1 MAVPRRPIS
10 KTHRPRPKSA
20 NKIHIGKS
28 INCMYFTEKYAQS
41 FWGKY
46 FHLYQERGEPQL
58 TTAALQFS
66 NKDFLLDIPFSSILK
81 IETRRFSRIAKPI
94 SLGYLAI
101 TFQDGDATTTIGL
114 LPGRIS
120 SPIWQMNSQTMSL
133 FNQLRRHSNVSGKVT
148 KVSVIPTRSETM
160 KQVTIFLAL
169 LGIAMLIGAISQF
182 R

>member
-1 MAVPRRPIS
+1 MVIN
-10 KTHRPRPKSA
+10 KKLA
-20 NKIHIGKS
+20 NKIRFGETVK
-28 INCMYFTEKYAQS
+28 CMYFTEKYAHS

-46 FHLYQERGEPQL
+46 MHLYQEKGELLL

-66 NKDFLLDIPFSSILK
+66 NKHFILDIPFSSILK

-101 TFQDGDATTTIGL
+101 TFQDADETKTIGL
-114 LPGRIS
+114 LPGSIS

-133 FNQLRRHSNVSGKVT
+133 LNQLKRHSKVSGKVT

-160 KQVTIFLAL
+160 KQVTIFLIL
-169 LGIAMLIGAISQF
+169 LGIAVLIRAIPQL